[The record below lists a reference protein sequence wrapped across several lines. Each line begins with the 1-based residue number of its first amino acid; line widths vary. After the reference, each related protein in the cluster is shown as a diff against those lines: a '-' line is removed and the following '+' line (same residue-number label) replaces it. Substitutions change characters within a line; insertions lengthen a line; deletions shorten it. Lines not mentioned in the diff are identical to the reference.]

1 MTKSIKRA
9 TLGAIDNNWVKVVV
23 MDRVFEAQKTLTR
36 LMPVVN
42 AKRWANK
49 EAKAAF
55 KLNLDEHFQALFDA
69 LVELY
74 GHHYDL
80 HFHLDRLLR
89 QLAAHYDAQYGHS
102 SAGSDPYWYQSEK
115 NLGIAVY
122 VDLFA
127 GDLEK
132 LRQRIPYLKSLG
144 ISYLHLMPLYLAPE
158 GDSDGG
164 YAVSDYRQVNPQ
176 LGSNDD
182 LKALADALHTEGM
195 RLVLDFVFNH
205 TSDEHRW
212 AEAAKA
218 GDRRYQD
225 YYYLLTD
232 ESEVAEYNT
241 TVREIFPTVRRGS
254 FTWVNEVDAWVW
266 TTFNSFQWDL
276 NYANPEVFV
285 AITDEML
292 HLASLG
298 CDVLRLDALA
308 FIWKRKGTV
317 CESLP
322 QAHTLIKAFNACLRI
337 SAPQV
342 LFKSEA
348 IVHPDEVNKYI
359 GLDEC
364 QLSYN
369 PLMMALMWE
378 SLATRQTKLL
388 TASFKRSFQIPQQ
401 TRWVNYVRCHDDIGW
416 TWDDNIA
423 GQLGIN
429 GYDHRLFLNR
439 FYTGQFDGSF
449 ARGVPFQQ
457 NPSNGDCR
465 VCGTLASLAGLEQA
479 LEQGDDQGI
488 ELALGRIKLLN
499 AVNLS
504 MTGIP
509 LLYQG
514 DDLGVL
520 NDSSYLQDPHKRDDA
535 RWVNRKLLTAGDFDR
550 AGDSQ
555 TVQGQVAATLRELIT
570 IRQSNPVFGSSQTEI
585 LETYNPH
592 AFAFARIGEQQRL
605 LVLANF
611 SEHQLE
617 IPGSILQI
625 LASEQIRDLLSGD
638 TLSTNAPIKLDAYQ
652 VVWALSV

>member
-1 MTKSIKRA
+1 
-9 TLGAIDNNWVKVVV
+9 
-23 MDRVFEAQKTLTR
+23 MDRAFEAQKTLAR
-36 LMPVVN
+36 LLPGIN
-42 AKRWANK
+42 AKRWKNKSAKTEFKANL
-49 EAKAAF
+49 EQ
-55 KLNLDEHFQALFDA
+55 HFQRLFDA

-80 HFHLDRLLR
+80 HFHLDSLLNH
-89 QLAAHYDAQYGHS
+89 LAAHYDANQGIKLAS
-102 SAGSDPYWYQSEK
+102 TDPYWYQSEK
-115 NLGIAVY
+115 NLGMAVY

-127 GDLEK
+127 GDLDK

-144 ISYLHLMPLYLAPE
+144 VNYLHLMPLYLSPE

-164 YAVSDYRQVNPQ
+164 YAVSDYRLVNPE
-176 LGSNDD
+176 LGTNED
-182 LKALADALHTEGM
+182 LKALADALHQEGM

-212 AEAAKA
+212 AQAAKA
-218 GDRRYQD
+218 GDKRYQD
-225 YYYLLTD
+225 YYYLLED
-232 ESEVAEYNT
+232 GDEVAQYNE

-254 FTWVNEVDAWVW
+254 FTWVEEVDAWVW

-308 FIWKRKGTV
+308 FIWKQKGTV

-337 SAPQV
+337 CAPQL

-359 GLDEC
+359 SVEEC

-378 SLATRQTKLL
+378 SLATRETKLL
-388 TASFKRSFQIPQQ
+388 TASLKRSFQIPQH
-401 TRWVNYVRCHDDIGW
+401 TRWVNYIRCHDDIGW
-416 TWDDNIA
+416 TWDDAVA

-429 GYDHRLFLNR
+429 GQDHRLFLNR
-439 FYTGQFDGSF
+439 FYTGQFEGSF
-449 ARGVPFQQ
+449 ARGVPFQM

-465 VCGTLASLAGLEQA
+465 VCGTLASLTGLESA
-479 LEQGDDQGI
+479 VEAKDAKAI
-488 ELALGRIKLLN
+488 ELALRRIRLLN
-499 AVNLS
+499 AINLS
-504 MTGIP
+504 MTGLP

-514 DDLGVL
+514 DELGVL
-520 NDSSYLQDPHKRDDA
+520 NDHAYLDDPHKREDS
-535 RWVNRKLLTAGDFDR
+535 RWVNRKPLTEDDF
-550 AGDSQ
+550 ALASS
-555 TVQGQVAATLRELIT
+555 VSAQGRVAEQLQQLIT
-570 IRQSNPVFGSSQTEI
+570 IRQSHAVFGSSQTEI

-592 AFAFARIGEQQRL
+592 AFSFARIGDRERL
-605 LVLANF
+605 LVIANF
-611 SEHQLE
+611 SEQRIS
-617 IPGSILQI
+617 IPGSITDI
-625 LASEQIRDLLSGD
+625 LASIQMQDLLSGKALERD
-638 TLSTNAPIKLDAYQ
+638 KPIVLEAYE
-652 VVWALSV
+652 VVWIHTKASA

>member
-1 MTKSIKRA
+1 
-9 TLGAIDNNWVKVVV
+9 
-23 MDRVFEAQKTLTR
+23 MDRVFEAQKTLDR
-36 LMPVVN
+36 LMPAVN
-42 AKRWANK
+42 AKRWKGKSAKSEFKANL
-49 EAKAAF
+49 EQ
-55 KLNLDEHFQALFDA
+55 HFPALFNA

-80 HFHLDRLLR
+80 HFHLDRLVR
-89 QLAAHYDAQYGHS
+89 QMAAHFENQQGHS
-102 SAGSDPYWYQSEK
+102 LADTDPFWYQSEK

-127 GDLEK
+127 GDLMK
-132 LRQRIPYLKSLG
+132 LKERIPYLKELG

-164 YAVSDYRQVNPQ
+164 YAVSDYRQVNPK
-176 LGSNDD
+176 LGTNDD
-182 LKALADALHTEGM
+182 LKALADALHAAGM

-218 GDRRYQD
+218 GDKRYQD
-225 YYYLLTD
+225 YYYLLSD
-232 ESEVAEYNT
+232 ENEVAEYNT

-276 NYANPEVFV
+276 NYSNPEVFV

-308 FIWKRKGTV
+308 FIWKQKGTM

-322 QAHTLIKAFNACLRI
+322 EAHTLIKAFNACLRI
-337 SAPQV
+337 CAPHL

-378 SLATRQTKLL
+378 SLATRETKLL
-388 TASFKRSFQIPQQ
+388 TASLKRSFQIPQQ

-416 TWDDNIA
+416 TWDDNVA

-439 FYTGQFDGSF
+439 FYTGQFEGSF

-457 NPSNGDCR
+457 NPANGDCR
-465 VCGTLASLAGLEQA
+465 VCGTLASLAGLELAVEQA
-479 LEQGDDQGI
+479 DTAAI
-488 ELALGRIKLLN
+488 ELALARIKLLN
-499 AVNLS
+499 SLNLS

-520 NDSSYLQDPHKRDDA
+520 NDPSYLDDPHKRDDA
-535 RWVNRKLLTAGDFDR
+535 RWVNRKALSEQDFER
-550 AGDSQ
+550 AENLQ
-555 TVQGQVAATLRELIT
+555 TVQGRVSDSLKQLIEL
-570 IRQSNPVFGSSQTEI
+570 RQSNPVFGSSQTEI

-592 AFAFARIGEQQRL
+592 AFAFARIGNPQRL
-605 LVLANF
+605 VVLANF
-611 SEHQLE
+611 SEHSLE
-617 IPGSILQI
+617 IPGSILDI
-625 LASEQIRDLLSGD
+625 LASDSVNDLISGRALVKSEPV
-638 TLSTNAPIKLDAYQ
+638 TLAAYQ
-652 VVWALSV
+652 VIWAVTA

>member
-1 MTKSIKRA
+1 
-9 TLGAIDNNWVKVVV
+9 
-23 MDRVFEAQKTLTR
+23 MDRAFEAQKTLAR
-36 LMPVVN
+36 LLPGIN
-42 AKRWANK
+42 AKRWKNKSAKTEFKANL
-49 EAKAAF
+49 EQ
-55 KLNLDEHFQALFDA
+55 HFNKLFDA

-80 HFHLDRLLR
+80 HFHLDRLIKH
-89 QLAAHYDAQYGHS
+89 LAAHYDANQDNKLAS
-102 SAGSDPYWYQSEK
+102 TDPYWYQSEK
-115 NLGIAVY
+115 NLGMAVY

-127 GDLEK
+127 GDLVK

-144 ISYLHLMPLYLAPE
+144 VNYLHLMPLYLSPE

-164 YAVSDYRQVNPQ
+164 YAVSDYRQVNPE
-176 LGSNDD
+176 LGTNED
-182 LKALADALHTEGM
+182 LKALADALHNEGM

-218 GDRRYQD
+218 GDKRYQD
-225 YYYLLTD
+225 YYHLFND
-232 ESEVAEYNT
+232 GNEVAQYNE

-254 FTWVNEVDAWVW
+254 FTWVEQVDAWVW

-308 FIWKRKGTV
+308 FIWKQKGTV

-337 SAPQV
+337 CAPQL

-359 GLDEC
+359 SVEEC

-378 SLATRQTKLL
+378 SLATRETQLL
-388 TASFKRSFQIPQQ
+388 TASLKRSFQIPQH
-401 TRWVNYVRCHDDIGW
+401 TRWVNYIRCHDDIGW
-416 TWDDNIA
+416 TWDDAVA

-429 GYDHRLFLNR
+429 GQDHRLFLNR
-439 FYTGQFDGSF
+439 FYTGQFEGSF
-449 ARGVPFQQ
+449 ARGVPFQM

-465 VCGTLASLAGLEQA
+465 VCGTLASLTGLESAVEAQDA
-479 LEQGDDQGI
+479 DAI
-488 ELALGRIKLLN
+488 ELALGRIRLLN
-499 AVNLS
+499 AINLS
-504 MTGIP
+504 MTGLP

-514 DDLGVL
+514 DEIGVL
-520 NDSSYLQDPHKRDDA
+520 NDHTYLDDPHKREDA
-535 RWVNRKLLTAGDFDR
+535 RWVNRKPLNEEDFALAASSER
-550 AGDSQ
+550 
-555 TVQGQVAATLRELIT
+555 VQGRVAQQLQQLIK
-570 IRQSNPVFGSSQTEI
+570 IRQSHAVFGSSQTEI

-592 AFAFARIGEQQRL
+592 AFSFARIGDRERL
-605 LVLANF
+605 LVIANF
-611 SEHQLE
+611 SEQRIS
-617 IPGSILQI
+617 IPGTITDI
-625 LASEQIRDLLSGD
+625 LASRQMQDLLTGK
-638 TLSTNAPIKLDAYQ
+638 AIKREEPIALDAYQ
-652 VVWALSV
+652 VVWVLTSASA

>member
-1 MTKSIKRA
+1 
-9 TLGAIDNNWVKVVV
+9 
-23 MDRVFEAQKTLTR
+23 MDRAFEAQKTLAR
-36 LMPVVN
+36 LLPGIN
-42 AKRWANK
+42 AKRWKNKSAKTEFKANL
-49 EAKAAF
+49 EQ
-55 KLNLDEHFQALFDA
+55 HFQRLFDA

-80 HFHLDRLLR
+80 HFHLDSLLNH
-89 QLAAHYDAQYGHS
+89 LAAHYDANQGIKLAS
-102 SAGSDPYWYQSEK
+102 TDPYWYQSEK
-115 NLGIAVY
+115 NLGMAVY

-127 GDLEK
+127 GDLDK

-144 ISYLHLMPLYLAPE
+144 VNYLHLMPLYLSPE

-164 YAVSDYRQVNPQ
+164 YAVSDYRLVNPE
-176 LGSNDD
+176 LGTNED
-182 LKALADALHTEGM
+182 LKALADALHQEGM

-212 AEAAKA
+212 AQAAKA
-218 GDRRYQD
+218 GDKRYQD
-225 YYYLLTD
+225 YYYLLED
-232 ESEVAEYNT
+232 GDEVAQYNE

-254 FTWVNEVDAWVW
+254 FTWVEEVDAWVW

-308 FIWKRKGTV
+308 FIWKQKGTV

-337 SAPQV
+337 CAPQL

-359 GLDEC
+359 SVEEC

-378 SLATRQTKLL
+378 SLATRETKLL
-388 TASFKRSFQIPQQ
+388 TASLKRSFQIPQH
-401 TRWVNYVRCHDDIGW
+401 TRWVNYIRCHDDIGW
-416 TWDDNIA
+416 TWDDAVA

-429 GYDHRLFLNR
+429 GQDHRLFLNR
-439 FYTGQFDGSF
+439 FYTGQFEGSF
-449 ARGVPFQQ
+449 ARGVPFQM

-465 VCGTLASLAGLEQA
+465 VCGTLASLTGLESA
-479 LEQGDDQGI
+479 VEAKDAKAI
-488 ELALGRIKLLN
+488 ELALRRIRLLN
-499 AVNLS
+499 AINLS
-504 MTGIP
+504 MTGLP

-514 DDLGVL
+514 DELGVL
-520 NDSSYLQDPHKRDDA
+520 NDHAYLDDPHKREDS
-535 RWVNRKLLTAGDFDR
+535 RWVNRKPLTEEDF
-550 AGDSQ
+550 ALASS
-555 TVQGQVAATLRELIT
+555 VSAQGRVAEQLQQLIT
-570 IRQSNPVFGSSQTEI
+570 IRQSHAVFGSSQTEI

-592 AFAFARIGEQQRL
+592 AFSFARIGDRERL
-605 LVLANF
+605 LVIANF
-611 SEHQLE
+611 SEQRIS
-617 IPGSILQI
+617 IPGSITDI
-625 LASEQIRDLLSGD
+625 LASIQMQDLLSGKALERD
-638 TLSTNAPIKLDAYQ
+638 KPIVLEAYE
-652 VVWALSV
+652 VVWIHTKASA

>member
-1 MTKSIKRA
+1 
-9 TLGAIDNNWVKVVV
+9 
-23 MDRVFEAQKTLTR
+23 MDRAFEAQKTLAR
-36 LMPVVN
+36 LLPGIN
-42 AKRWANK
+42 AKRWKNK
-49 EAKAAF
+49 SAKIEF
-55 KLNLDEHFQALFDA
+55 KSNLEQHFQKLFDA

-80 HFHLDRLLR
+80 HFHLDRLIKH
-89 QLAAHYDAQYGHS
+89 LAAHYDANQGNKLAS
-102 SAGSDPYWYQSEK
+102 TDPYWYQSEK
-115 NLGIAVY
+115 NLGMAVY

-127 GDLEK
+127 GDLVK

-144 ISYLHLMPLYLAPE
+144 VNYLHLMPLYLSPE

-164 YAVSDYRQVNPQ
+164 YAVSDYRQVNPE
-176 LGSNDD
+176 LGTNED
-182 LKALADALHTEGM
+182 LKALADALHNEGM

-218 GDRRYQD
+218 GDKRYQD
-225 YYYLLTD
+225 YYYLLND
-232 ESEVAEYNT
+232 GNEVAQYNE

-254 FTWVNEVDAWVW
+254 FTWVEEVDAWVW

-308 FIWKRKGTV
+308 FIWKQKGTV

-337 SAPQV
+337 CAPQL

-359 GLDEC
+359 SVEEC

-378 SLATRQTKLL
+378 SLATRETKLL
-388 TASFKRSFQIPQQ
+388 TASLKRSFQIPQH
-401 TRWVNYVRCHDDIGW
+401 TRWVNYIRCHDDIGW
-416 TWDDNIA
+416 TWDDAVA

-429 GYDHRLFLNR
+429 GQDHRLFLNR
-439 FYTGQFDGSF
+439 FYTGQFEGSF
-449 ARGVPFQQ
+449 ARGVPFQM

-465 VCGTLASLAGLEQA
+465 VCGTLASLTGLESAVEAQDA
-479 LEQGDDQGI
+479 AAI
-488 ELALGRIKLLN
+488 ELALGRIRLLN
-499 AVNLS
+499 AINLS
-504 MTGIP
+504 MTGLP

-514 DDLGVL
+514 DEIGVL
-520 NDSSYLQDPHKRDDA
+520 NDHAYLDDPHKREDA
-535 RWVNRKLLTAGDFDR
+535 RWVNRKPLNEEDF
-550 AGDSQ
+550 ALAASS
-555 TVQGQVAATLRELIT
+555 TVQGRVAQQLQQLIK
-570 IRQSNPVFGSSQTEI
+570 IRQSHAVFGSSQTEI

-592 AFAFARIGEQQRL
+592 AFSFARIGDRERL

-611 SEHQLE
+611 SEQRIS
-617 IPGSILQI
+617 IPGSITDI
-625 LASEQIRDLLSGD
+625 LASSQMQDLVSGEAVTRDE
-638 TLSTNAPIKLDAYQ
+638 PIVLDAYE
-652 VVWALSV
+652 VVWIHTTASA

>member
-1 MTKSIKRA
+1 
-9 TLGAIDNNWVKVVV
+9 
-23 MDRVFEAQKTLTR
+23 MDRAFEAQKTLAR
-36 LMPVVN
+36 LLPGIN
-42 AKRWANK
+42 AKRWKNKSAKIEFKANL
-49 EAKAAF
+49 EQ
-55 KLNLDEHFQALFDA
+55 HFQKLFDA
-69 LVELY
+69 MVELY

-80 HFHLDRLLR
+80 HFHIDRLLKH
-89 QLAAHYDAQYGHS
+89 LAAHYDANH
-102 SAGSDPYWYQSEK
+102 GSKFASNDPYWYQSEN
-115 NLGIAVY
+115 NLGMAVY

-127 GDLEK
+127 GDLAK

-144 ISYLHLMPLYLAPE
+144 VNYLHLMPLYLSPE

-164 YAVSDYRQVNPQ
+164 YAVSDYRQVNPE
-176 LGSNDD
+176 LGTNED
-182 LKALADALHTEGM
+182 LKALADALHQEGM

-218 GDRRYQD
+218 GDKRYQD

-232 ESEVAEYNT
+232 GNEVAEYNE

-254 FTWVNEVDAWVW
+254 FTWVEEVDAWVW

-308 FIWKRKGTV
+308 FIWKQKGTV

-337 SAPQV
+337 CAPQL

-359 GLDEC
+359 SIEEC

-378 SLATRQTKLL
+378 SLATRETKLL
-388 TASFKRSFQIPQQ
+388 TASLKRSFQIPQH
-401 TRWVNYVRCHDDIGW
+401 TRWVNYIRCHDDIGW
-416 TWDDNIA
+416 TWDDAVA
-423 GQLGIN
+423 GQVGIN
-429 GYDHRLFLNR
+429 GQDHRLFLNR
-439 FYTGQFDGSF
+439 FYTGQFEGSF
-449 ARGVPFQQ
+449 ARGVPFQM

-465 VCGTLASLAGLEQA
+465 VCGSLASLTGLESAVETQDVEA
-479 LEQGDDQGI
+479 T
-488 ELALGRIKLLN
+488 ELALGRIRLLN
-499 AVNLS
+499 AINLS
-504 MTGIP
+504 MTGLP

-514 DDLGVL
+514 DELGVL
-520 NDSSYLQDPHKRDDA
+520 NDYAYLEDPHKREDA
-535 RWVNRKLLTAGDFDR
+535 RWVNRKPLTDEDFALALSSR
-550 AGDSQ
+550 S
-555 TVQGQVAATLRELIT
+555 VQGRVAQQLAQLIK
-570 IRQSNPVFGSSQTEI
+570 IRQSHSVFGSSQTEI

-592 AFAFARIGEQQRL
+592 AFSFARIGDSERL
-605 LVLANF
+605 LVIANF
-611 SEHQLE
+611 SEQRIS
-617 IPGSILQI
+617 IPGSITDI
-625 LASEQIRDLLSGD
+625 LASNQMQDLLTGQ
-638 TLSTNAPIKLDAYQ
+638 AIKREEPIALDAYQ
-652 VVWALSV
+652 VVWVHT

>member
-1 MTKSIKRA
+1 
-9 TLGAIDNNWVKVVV
+9 
-23 MDRVFEAQKTLTR
+23 MDRVFEAQKTLAR
-36 LMPVVN
+36 LLPAIN
-42 AKRWANK
+42 AKRWSNK
-49 EAKAAF
+49 SAKAQF
-55 KLNLDEHFQALFDA
+55 KVNLEQHFQLLFDA

-80 HFHLDRLLR
+80 HFHLDRLIK
-89 QLAAHYDAQYGHS
+89 QLAAHYDSNQETKLAS
-102 SAGSDPYWYQSEK
+102 SDPYWYQSEK
-115 NLGIAVY
+115 NLGMAVY

-127 GDLEK
+127 GDLVK

-144 ISYLHLMPLYLAPE
+144 VSYLHLMPLYLAPE

-164 YAVSDYRQVNPQ
+164 YAVSDYRQVSPN
-176 LGSNDD
+176 LGSNED
-182 LKALADALHTEGM
+182 LKDLADALHAEGM

-218 GDRRYQD
+218 GDKRYQD
-225 YYYLLTD
+225 YYYLLND
-232 ESEVAEYNT
+232 SNEVAEYNA
-241 TVREIFPTVRRGS
+241 TVREIFPTTRRGS
-254 FTWVNEVDAWVW
+254 FTWIDEVNAWVW

-276 NYANPEVFV
+276 NYSNPEVFV

-308 FIWKRKGTV
+308 FIWKQKGTV

-337 SAPQV
+337 SAPQL

-359 GLDEC
+359 SIEEC

-378 SLATRQTKLL
+378 SLATRETKLL
-388 TASFKRSFQIPQQ
+388 TASMKRSLQIPQH
-401 TRWVNYVRCHDDIGW
+401 TRWVNYIRCHDDIGW
-416 TWDDNIA
+416 TWDDAIA
-423 GQLGIN
+423 ANLGIN
-429 GYDHRLFLNR
+429 GYDHRIFLNR
-439 FYTGQFDGSF
+439 FYTGQFEGSF
-449 ARGVPFQQ
+449 ARGVPFQL

-465 VCGTLASLAGLEQA
+465 VCGTLASLTGLEA
-479 LEQGDDQGI
+479 AIETADSAAI
-488 ELALGRIKLLN
+488 ELALGRIQLLN

-504 MTGIP
+504 MTGLP

-514 DDLGVL
+514 DELGVL
-520 NDSSYLQDPHKRDDA
+520 NDHSYLDDPHKRDDA
-535 RWVNRKLLTAGDFDR
+535 RWVNRKAITEADLAR
-550 AGDSQ
+550 ASDSTQ
-555 TVQGQVAATLRELIT
+555 AQGRVAQQLQRLVK
-570 IRQSNPVFGSSQTEI
+570 IRQSHAVFGSSQTEI

-592 AFAFARIGEQQRL
+592 AFAFARIGEGGRL
-605 LVLANF
+605 LVVANF
-611 SEHQLE
+611 SEQRIS
-617 IPGSILQI
+617 IPGSITDI
-625 LASEQIRDLLSGD
+625 LGSSSMRDLLSETPVDAG
-638 TLSTNAPIKLDAYQ
+638 NAIALDAYQ
-652 VVWALSV
+652 VVWIVA

>member
-1 MTKSIKRA
+1 
-9 TLGAIDNNWVKVVV
+9 
-23 MDRVFEAQKTLTR
+23 MDRVFEANKTLAR
-36 LMPVVN
+36 LMPVLN
-42 AKRWANK
+42 AKRWVHK
-49 EAKAAF
+49 EAKIAF
-55 KLNLDEHFQALFDA
+55 KQNLEEHFQRLFDP

-80 HFHLDRLLR
+80 YFHLDRLLR
-89 QLAAHYDAQYGHS
+89 QLAAHYDAQYGQQR
-102 SAGSDPYWYQSEK
+102 ANMDPFWFHSEK

-127 GDLEK
+127 GDLIK
-132 LRQRIPYLKSLG
+132 LRDRIPYLKSLG
-144 ISYLHLMPLYLAPE
+144 VNYLHLMPLYLAPE

-164 YAVSDYRQVNPQ
+164 YAVSDYRQVNPK
-176 LGSNDD
+176 LGTNED
-182 LKALADALHTEGM
+182 LKLLAEALHAEDM

-205 TSDEHRW
+205 TSDEHSW
-212 AEAAKA
+212 AASAKA

-225 YYYLLTD
+225 YYYLVSD
-232 ESEVAEYNT
+232 EREVAEYNS

-285 AITDEML
+285 AIADEML

-308 FIWKRKGTV
+308 FIWKQRGTV

-337 SAPQV
+337 SAPHV

-378 SLATRQTKLL
+378 SLATRETKLL
-388 TASFKRSFQIPQQ
+388 TASLKRSFQIPQH
-401 TRWVNYVRCHDDIGW
+401 TRWVNYIRCHDDIGW
-416 TWDDNIA
+416 TWDDQLA
-423 GQLGIN
+423 AQLGIN
-429 GYDHRLFLNR
+429 SADHRLFLNR

-449 ARGVPFQQ
+449 ARGVPFQE
-457 NPSNGDCR
+457 NPANGDCR

-479 LEQGDDQGI
+479 VDLDDNDALV
-488 ELALGRIKLLN
+488 LALRRIQLLN
-499 AVNLS
+499 ALNLS
-504 MTGIP
+504 ITGIP

-514 DDLGVL
+514 DDLGVF
-520 NDSSYLQDPHKRDDA
+520 NDNSYLEDPHKRSDA
-535 RWVNRKLLTAGDFDR
+535 RWVNRKMLNSDDFARGDKV
-550 AGDSQ
+550 S
-555 TVQGQVAATLRELIT
+555 TVQGRVAASLRQMIR
-570 IRQSNPVFGSSQTEI
+570 IRQANPVFGASQTEI

-592 AFAFARIGEQQRL
+592 AFAFARIGEQRL

-611 SEHQLE
+611 SEHRLE

-625 LASEQIRDLLSGD
+625 LASRQITDLLTGD
-638 TLSTNAPIKLDAYQ
+638 ALGTDKSIELSAYQ
-652 VVWALSV
+652 VIWALSH